1 MPGNTTE
8 SREQGQGIA
17 ATTERNVTETISFQE
32 RAGKPGG
39 GKGIL
44 IQNERV
50 GTLSTLNNQSVLDK
64 KVYCIQGNAIDRA
77 DTAGCNGKGWREDQS
92 YTLNTI
98 DRPAVLSV
106 DEKMGQTYIGEEVGN
121 TLGARDYKQ
130 PQAVC
135 TMQSIGEYKWGGVAS
150 SLKHRDFKDAT
161 DLVIQSAPCVPETQ
175 NT

>member
-1 MPGNTTE
+1 
-8 SREQGQGIA
+8 
-17 ATTERNVTETISFQE
+17 
-32 RAGKPGG
+32 
-39 GKGIL
+39 
-44 IQNERV
+44 
-50 GTLSTLNNQSVLDK
+50 
-64 KVYCIQGNAIDRA
+64 VYCLQGNGIDRA
-77 DTAGCNGKGWREDQS
+77 DTAGCNGRGWREDQS

-135 TMQSIGEYKWGGVAS
+135 IGNGQLNQISMSEQANTLDTMHDHQSVLCLNQGV
-150 SLKHRDFKDAT
+150 
-161 DLVIQSAPCVPETQ
+161 

>member
-1 MPGNTTE
+1 MG
-8 SREQGQGIA
+8 A
-17 ATTERNVTETISFQE
+17 
-32 RAGKPGG
+32 
-39 GKGIL
+39 
-44 IQNERV
+44 
-50 GTLSTLNNQSVLDK
+50 LSTLNNQSVLDK

-135 TMQSIGEYKWGGVAS
+135 TMQAIGEYKCGGGGVKS
-150 SLKHRDFKDAT
+150 
-161 DLVIQSAPCVPETQ
+161 ETQ
-175 NT
+175 RFQGCNGFSNTVGALCAGDAKHIGNQYVQQGKCIIQNIRKPSGR